1 MARCFLH
8 LIFNAGSEYAD
19 RTSQVNVFN
28 CCEPLKLGSQY
39 SWVQSST
46 KTKLFILQNKT
57 YLRYHQFF
65 FGRMLFTCFIRFFCW
80 LKFRCSCRAG
90 GPFSLAVVCSQLEVL
105 ITGFLAEI
113 QNSEKADLFDVYL

>member
-8 LIFNAGSEYAD
+8 LILNAGSEYAD
-19 RTSQVNVFN
+19 RTSQVNVLN
-28 CCEPLKLGSQY
+28 CCKPLKLGSLY
-39 SWVQSST
+39 SWVERVDE
-46 KTKLFILQNKT
+46 NKT
-57 YLRYHQFF
+57 IYSSCKTHLGYHHF